1 MASAILSPFNLP
13 KSKNILV
20 TDELAAP
27 ADFVIYESVTT
38 LFKNTDRSAGNPAA
52 LILST
57 SLDLTRW
64 KSVSLKHGV
73 NPTTHII
80 SGAVRFV
87 DLCSL
92 APPDGPSTE
101 PKFSA
106 VIDLVNQV
114 VSDRK
119 GQDTLVIL
127 DDAATLEW
135 IGHSSLD
142 IWRFV
147 RKLRA
152 VCLKANATLIIR
164 HHVASAND
172 PDDLFLQ
179 LVDVCSYH
187 VDVRPLY
194 SGRSG
199 AVSGEVAI
207 HAGSLS
213 KNAEPVKLIPRS
225 AALQYRLTDNGP
237 VYFEK
242 GTSEGVL

>member
-1 MASAILSPFNLP
+1 MASILAPFNLP
-13 KSKNILV
+13 KGGNILV
-20 TDELAAP
+20 TDELAAQ
-27 ADFVIYESVTT
+27 ADFVIYESVAS
-38 LFKNTDRSAGNPAA
+38 LFKNTDKSAGNPAA
-52 LILST
+52 LVLST

-73 NPTTHII
+73 NLTTHVT
-80 SGAVRFV
+80 SGAARFV
-87 DLCSL
+87 DLCAL
-92 APPDGPSTE
+92 ASPDGPSTE

-114 VSDRK
+114 LSDRK

-127 DDAATLEW
+127 DDTATLEW

-152 VCLKANATLIIR
+152 IWLKSNATLIVR

-187 VDVRPLY
+187 LDVRPLY

-199 AVSGEVAI
+199 AVSGEVAM

-213 KNAEPVKLIPRS
+213 KNAEPVKLIGRS
-225 AALQYRLTDNGP
+225 APLQYRLTDNGP